1 MEYKMRILAFFAAAC
16 SVLAQSGTTNCC
28 DPSLPSCQTA
38 ITYCMN
44 NTAGGAITPSYCQ
57 TLACK
62 SASPLPSPSPSV
74 NPRQPP
80 GSPTSSSSLAPS
92 PRPSYSGQPSASVY
106 PPRTSGTP
114 TAAGTGVGT
123 ATTSDTGTATTSET
137 GTATGTGTSSQSAT
151 LRPSATGTIAST
163 ATATATATPTG
174 QGTSMLTYS
183 LTFAN
188 SDPSAA
194 VRPDRLA
201 YLVKAIACSAR
212 VPIELVYISYIRANG
227 AIVNFLQPVKNATGI
242 PTNCGSPLRL
252 RGRQLQLV
260 ASPSMTVAVY
270 YLSPAPARSTDAVFQ
285 SYTAAIQG
293 STAATPINAPSGSGN
308 LSDSSA
314 AVYPEKMN
322 LSAGG
327 VVGIV
332 VGIAAAAVL
341 AGGMYAVYLNRRR
354 KPISRSS
361 SVSTETRWSNLPG
374 KTIYPPEARRH

>member
-1 MEYKMRILAFFAAAC
+1 MSESEYKMRILAFFATVC
-16 SVLAQSGTTNCC
+16 SVLAQSGTTSCC
-28 DPSLPSCQTA
+28 DPSTPSCQTA
-38 ITYCMN
+38 IRYCMN

-62 SASPLPSPSPSV
+62 TTSPSPSV

-80 GSPTSSSSLAPS
+80 PPSPSANPSSSSSPS
-92 PRPSYSGQPSASVY
+92 AYPSYSGQPSASVY
-106 PPRTSGTP
+106 SPRATGTP
-114 TAAGTGVGT
+114 TETGSGVGT
-123 ATTSDTGTATTSET
+123 ASGTASGTATASW
-137 GTATGTGTSSQSAT
+137 TAASSPSTT
-151 LRPSATGTIAST
+151 LRPSPASTIA
-163 ATATATATPTG
+163 ATATPTPTG
-174 QGTSMLTYS
+174 QGTSMQTYS

-201 YLVKAIACSAR
+201 YLVNAIACSAR

-227 AIVNFLQPVKNATGI
+227 AIVNFLQPTKNATGI

-252 RGRQLQLV
+252 RGRQLQIV
-260 ASPSMTVAVY
+260 ATPSMTVAVY
-270 YLSPAPARSTDAVFQ
+270 YLSPAPARSTDTVFQ

-314 AVYPEKMN
+314 AIYPERLN

-341 AGGMYAVYLNRRR
+341 AGGLYAVYLNRRR

-374 KTIYPPEARRH
+374 KTVYPPEARRH

>member
-1 MEYKMRILAFFAAAC
+1 M
-16 SVLAQSGTTNCC
+16 G
-28 DPSLPSCQTA
+28 
-38 ITYCMN
+38 
-44 NTAGGAITPSYCQ
+44 
-57 TLACK
+57 
-62 SASPLPSPSPSV
+62 
-74 NPRQPP
+74 
-80 GSPTSSSSLAPS
+80 
-92 PRPSYSGQPSASVY
+92 
-106 PPRTSGTP
+106 
-114 TAAGTGVGT
+114 TAA
-123 ATTSDTGTATTSET
+123 ATTSET
-137 GTATGTGTSSQSAT
+137 GTATTSETGTSSQSAT

-293 STAATPINAPSGSGN
+293 STGGATPINAPSGSGN

-341 AGGMYAVYLNRRR
+341 AGGMYSVYLNPRR

-374 KTIYPPEARRH
+374 KTVYPPEARRH

>member
-1 MEYKMRILAFFAAAC
+1 M
-16 SVLAQSGTTNCC
+16 Q
-28 DPSLPSCQTA
+28 
-38 ITYCMN
+38 
-44 NTAGGAITPSYCQ
+44 
-57 TLACK
+57 
-62 SASPLPSPSPSV
+62 
-74 NPRQPP
+74 
-80 GSPTSSSSLAPS
+80 
-92 PRPSYSGQPSASVY
+92 
-106 PPRTSGTP
+106 
-114 TAAGTGVGT
+114 
-123 ATTSDTGTATTSET
+123 
-137 GTATGTGTSSQSAT
+137 
-151 LRPSATGTIAST
+151 
-163 ATATATATPTG
+163 
-174 QGTSMLTYS
+174 TYS

-188 SDPSAA
+188 SDPTAA

-201 YLVKAIACSAR
+201 YLVNAIACSAR

-227 AIVNFLQPVKNATGI
+227 AVVNFLQPVKNATGI
-242 PTNCGSPLRL
+242 PTNCGSPLPVRL

-260 ASPSMTVAVY
+260 AAPSMTVAVY

-293 STAATPINAPSGSGN
+293 SAGGATPINAPSGSGN

-314 AVYPEKMN
+314 AVYPERLN

-332 VGIAAAAVL
+332 VGIAAAAML
-341 AGGMYAVYLNRRR
+341 AAGLYTVYLNRRR